1 MSRSMRNEIH
11 TFLADV
17 RIPYSDIFFLLRD
30 ELSRITFPSHLD
42 LSSNHEFSS
51 KTIQTNQRSIS
62 IQIFRGFSIH
72 SILSFLL
79 SFSICYVQESLT
91 HWIICSS
98 EDKYSNL

>member
-62 IQIFRGFSIH
+62 IQIRHIYRGIKL
-72 SILSFLL
+72 IYGELKVLL
-79 SFSICYVQESLT
+79 
-91 HWIICSS
+91 
-98 EDKYSNL
+98 NA